1 MQRNPSLRTSER
13 YRSNVLFFLS
23 GEPTSIP
30 EAEARALILTYDPSA
45 EIAKPEE
52 RVIIATTSADP
63 DKVSRRI
70 AFARRVGLLIPDG
83 ELQSDHL
90 RMLSGSSYRVRVY
103 GRGKDNSDP
112 RETTH
117 RLTSQTDAKIDL
129 RKPEFEISVI
139 GGSTNYFAL
148 TRPNEMRQGWAS
160 RRPRSRAYFHPAA
173 IFPKLAR
180 ALVNL
185 TGVREGGTLLDPYV
199 GTGSLLIEGFLVG
212 ANCVGVDISGKMV
225 RGSLANGKKL
235 GQEWVGIVR
244 ADTSRLP
251 VNSVDAIVTDV
262 PYGRAS
268 SGEGSN
274 TASHLET
281 LVNSTRRILKCG
293 GRAVIMHPKQ
303 VEILPPENLKV
314 EEEHQLYIHRKLTR
328 TITVLRRT
336 LF

>member
-1 MQRNPSLRTSER
+1 M
-13 YRSNVLFFLS
+13 LFFLS

-45 EIAKPEE
+45 EIARPEE
-52 RVIIATTSADP
+52 RIIIATTSADP
-63 DKVSRRI
+63 YEISRRI

-103 GRGKDNSDP
+103 GRARENSGS
-112 RETTH
+112 RETIN
-117 RLTSQTDAKIDL
+117 RLASQTDAKIDL
-129 RKPEFEISVI
+129 RTPEFEISVI
-139 GGSTNYFAL
+139 GGSRNYFTL
-148 TRPNEMRQGWAS
+148 TRPNEMRQGWVS

-185 TGVREGGTLLDPYV
+185 TRVREGGTLLDPYV
-199 GTGSLLIEGFLVG
+199 GTGSLLIEGFLVR
-212 ANCVGVDISGKMV
+212 AKCVGVDISGKMV

-235 GQEWVGIVR
+235 EQEWLGIVR
-244 ADTSRLP
+244 ADTSLLP

-268 SGEGSN
+268 SGEGSD
-274 TASHLET
+274 TASHLEA
-281 LVNSTRRILKCG
+281 LANSTRRILKCG

-303 VEILPPENLKV
+303 VEILPSENLEV
-314 EEEHQLYIHRKLTR
+314 EEEHQLPVHRKLTR

-336 LF
+336 SL